1 MMTHTADRSA
11 DRRSIGGAVPLCRLP
26 VRATLCWLAAASLL
40 LTSLP
45 LFPQAPAAMGEIKT
59 AEAARTD
66 DPITIDGL
74 LDEAAWNG
82 ATVITDLHQILP
94 VEFSKP
100 SQRTEFLV
108 LYDDDALYLAARMYD
123 DQPERVVAKVLRQG
137 GMSWLDDQF
146 NIILD
151 PFNDKRSGYR
161 FQVNPNGVWEEG
173 LFRGGDQMQWEW
185 SGIWQ
190 ASASRN
196 DEGWVA
202 ETRIPFKTV
211 SFHPDND
218 TWGINFNRR
227 IARNN
232 ESVGWV
238 SRNRTQNPGVAGEIT
253 GLVGLDQGLGLD
265 VVPSVTANSRRGI
278 SSGTEDSEFEPSL
291 DLFYKVTPALNA
303 SLTVNTDF
311 SATEVDDRQVN
322 LTRFGL
328 FFPERRDFFL
338 QDADIFEFGRI
349 GQREQGSTFERPLAE
364 NARPFFSRTI
374 GLSARGQPV
383 DLEAGG
389 KLSGRVGR
397 WNLGALAIQQDE
409 FEGVE
414 AKDLFVG
421 RMAAN
426 VLEESAVGFIVTDGD
441 PQSNADNSLAGI
453 DFRYQN
459 TRLPNGR
466 TIESEI
472 WYQKTETDG
481 LDGDDGAWGAR
492 FWMPNN
498 AGFRGGFG
506 LKEVQE
512 NFNPALGYL
521 NRRDIRDTSGEFGYT
536 HRPSGSYVRSV
547 YTGAT
552 TQRIERLA
560 GGLQSEATNFRLK
573 LENQTGDVLTFLA
586 QIEKEGLVEPFQI
599 SRGIVIP
606 TGEYAFDLY
615 GFALV
620 TGPHRRLVANI
631 RAGGGKFYDGNR
643 RTVNTQLEWTP
654 IPQFRTLVAYN
665 HNDIK
670 LPQGDFVRRLV
681 RIGIDYIHS
690 SRLSWVNLVQYSN
703 DTEVAGINSRIH
715 WIPEAGREL
724 FVVLNHNLEDPDL
737 DNRFHSSFADL
748 SVQYRHTFRF

>member
-1 MMTHTADRSA
+1 MADPSA
-11 DRRSIGGAVPLCRLP
+11 DRGRCRGAVPIC
-26 VRATLCWLAAASLL
+26 LAGALL
-40 LTSLP
+40 LAQGDLP
-45 LFPQAPAAMGEIKT
+45 ALAQAPVATGELKI
-59 AEAARTD
+59 AEAVRTD
-66 DPITIDGL
+66 DPISIDGR
-74 LDEAAWNG
+74 LDEEAWNA

-94 VEFSKP
+94 VEYSEP
-100 SQRTEFLV
+100 SQRTEFLI

-137 GMSWLDDQF
+137 GQSWLDDQF

-190 ASASRN
+190 AAATRN
-196 DEGWVA
+196 DQGWIA

-218 TWGINFNRR
+218 TWGINLNRR

-238 SRNRTQNPGVAGEIT
+238 SRNRTQNPGISGEIT
-253 GLVGLDQGLGLD
+253 GLFGLDQGLGLD
-265 VVPSVTANSRRGI
+265 IVPSVTANSRRRF
-278 SSGTEDSEFEPSL
+278 SSGTENSEFEPSL
-291 DLFYKVTPALNA
+291 DLFYKVTPAVNA

-328 FFPERRDFFL
+328 FFPEQRDFFL

-349 GQREQGSTFERPLAE
+349 SQRERGSPFARPLAE

-397 WNLGALAIQQDE
+397 WNVGALAIQQDE
-409 FEGVE
+409 FESVE
-414 AKDLFVG
+414 ASNLFVG
-421 RMAAN
+421 RLAAN
-426 VLEESAVGFIVTDGD
+426 VLEESAVGLIVTDGD
-441 PQSNADNSLAGI
+441 PQSNLDNSVAGI

-466 TIESEI
+466 TIESEV
-472 WYQKTETDG
+472 WYQQSETDG

-498 AGFRGGFG
+498 SGFRGGLG
-506 LKEVQE
+506 IKEVE
-512 NFNPALGYL
+512 RNFNPALGYL
-521 NRRDIRDTSGEFGYT
+521 NRGDIRDTTGEFGYT
-536 HRPSGSYVRSV
+536 HRPIGNYVRSV
-547 YTGAT
+547 FGGAT
-552 TQRIERLA
+552 IQRVERLT
-560 GGLQSEATNFRLK
+560 GGLQSEATRFQLNI
-573 LENQTGDVLTFLA
+573 ENQTGDSLGFLV
-586 QIEKEGLVEPFQI
+586 QRDKEGLVRPFEV

-606 TGEYAFDLY
+606 EGEYSFDFY
-615 GFALV
+615 GVGLT
-620 TGPHRRLVANI
+620 TGSHRRLVSLI
-631 RAGGGKFYDGNR
+631 RLGTGEFYDGNR
-643 RTVNTQLEWTP
+643 KSGNLQLEWTP
-654 IPQFRTLVAYN
+654 IPQFRALVAYN
-665 HNDIK
+665 HFDIE

-681 RIGIDYIHS
+681 RLGVDYIYS
-690 SRLSWVNLVQYSN
+690 SKLSWVNLLQYSN
-703 DTEVAGINSRIH
+703 DSEVAGINSRIH

-724 FVVLNHNLEDPDL
+724 FVVLNHNLEDL
-737 DNRFHSSFADL
+737 DFDNEFHSSFADF

>member
-1 MMTHTADRSA
+1 MQRMSSHR
-11 DRRSIGGAVPLCRLP
+11 
-26 VRATLCWLAAASLL
+26 LL
-40 LTSLP
+40 LITLLVLGSS
-45 LFPQAPAAMGEIKT
+45 PAAPQPAIVSGEMKT

-66 DPITIDGL
+66 DPITIDGR

-94 VEFSKP
+94 VEFSEP
-100 SQRTEFLV
+100 SQQTEFLV

-123 DQPERVVAKVLRQG
+123 DQPDRVVAKVLRQG

-211 SFHPDND
+211 SFRPDND
-218 TWGINFNRR
+218 TWGINFTRR

-238 SRNRTQNPGVAGEIT
+238 SRNRTQNPGIAGEIT
-253 GLVGLDQGLGLD
+253 GLVGLDQGFGLD
-265 VVPSVTANSRRGI
+265 IVPSVTANNRRQFA
-278 SSGTEDSEFEPSL
+278 SDLENSEFEPSL

-303 SLTVNTDF
+303 SLTLNTDF

-328 FFPERRDFFL
+328 FFPEQRDFFL

-349 GQREQGSTFERPLAE
+349 SQREQGSPFDRPLEE
-364 NARPFFSRTI
+364 NARPFFSRSI

-383 DLEAGG
+383 DLRAGG

-414 AKDLFVG
+414 ATNLFVG

-441 PQSNADNSLAGI
+441 PQSNSDNSLAGV

-466 TIESEI
+466 TIESEV
-472 WYQKTETDG
+472 WYQRSATDG
-481 LDGDDGAWGAR
+481 LESDDSAWGAR

-498 AGFRGGFG
+498 TGFRGGLG
-506 LKEVQE
+506 IKEVGR

-521 NRRDIRDTSGEFGYT
+521 NRGDVRDTAGEFGYT
-536 HRPSGSYVRSV
+536 HRPTGRYVRSV
-547 YTGAT
+547 FGGVT

-560 GGLQSEATNFRLK
+560 GGLQSEVTKLRLSI
-573 LENQTGDVLTFLA
+573 ENQTGDSLGFLA
-586 QIEKEGLVEPFQI
+586 QREKEGLVRPFEV

-606 TGEYAFDLY
+606 EGEYSFDLY
-615 GFALV
+615 GIGLT
-620 TGPHRRLVANI
+620 TGPHRRLVSVI
-631 RAGGGKFYDGNR
+631 RAGAGTFYDGDR
-643 RTVNTQLEWTP
+643 KTVNAQLEWTP
-654 IPQFRTLVAYN
+654 IPQFMALVAYD
-665 HNDIK
+665 HNDIN

-681 RIGIDYIHS
+681 RLGVDYIYS
-690 SRLSWVNLVQYSN
+690 SKLSWVNLLQYSN
-703 DTEVAGINSRIH
+703 DSEVAGINSRIH

-737 DNRFHSSFADL
+737 DNEFHSSIADF

>member
-1 MMTHTADRSA
+1 MADRSVEGG
-11 DRRSIGGAVPLCRLP
+11 RCGGAAPICLAGALLVPGGLP
-26 VRATLCWLAAASLL
+26 ALA
-40 LTSLP
+40 
-45 LFPQAPAAMGEIKT
+45 QAPLATGEIKT
-59 AEAARTD
+59 AEAVRTD
-66 DPITIDGL
+66 EPITIDGR
-74 LDEAAWNG
+74 LDEEVWND

-94 VEFSKP
+94 VEFSEP
-100 SQRTEFLV
+100 SQQTEFLV

-123 DQPERVVAKVLRQG
+123 DQPDRVVAKVLRQG
-137 GMSWLDDQF
+137 GQSWLDDQF

-173 LFRGGDQMQWEW
+173 LFQGGDQMQWEW

-190 ASASRN
+190 AAATQN
-196 DEGWVA
+196 DQGWIA

-211 SFHPDND
+211 SFRPEND

-238 SRNRTQNPGVAGEIT
+238 SRNRTQNPGISGEIT
-253 GLVGLDQGLGLD
+253 GLFDLDQGLGLD
-265 VVPSVTANSRRGI
+265 VVPVATANSRRLF
-278 SSGTEDSEFEPSL
+278 SSDVENSGFEPSL

-303 SLTVNTDF
+303 SLTLNTDF

-349 GQREQGSTFERPLAE
+349 SERERGSPFERPLAE

-397 WNLGALAIQQDE
+397 WNVGALAIQQDA

-414 AKDLFVG
+414 ATNLFVG

-441 PQSNADNSLAGI
+441 PQSNSDNSVAGV

-466 TIESEI
+466 TIESEV
-472 WYQKTETDG
+472 WYQKSSTGG

-492 FWMPNN
+492 FWMPNS
-498 AGFRGGFG
+498 AGFRGGLG
-506 LKEVQE
+506 IKEVGR

-521 NRRDIRDTSGEFGYT
+521 NRGDIRDTTGEFGYT
-536 HRPSGSYVRSV
+536 HRPIGNYVRSV
-547 YTGAT
+547 YGGVT
-552 TQRIERLA
+552 TQRIERLT
-560 GGLQSEATNFRLK
+560 GGLQSEVTRLR
-573 LENQTGDVLTFLA
+573 LNVQNQTGDVLVFMA
-586 QIEKEGLVEPFQI
+586 QREKEGLVRPFEV

-606 TGEYAFDLY
+606 EGEYSFGFY
-615 GFALV
+615 GVALN

-631 RAGGGKFYDGNR
+631 RAGTGGFFDGNR
-643 RTVNTQLEWTP
+643 KSGDVQLEWTP
-654 IPQFRTLVAYN
+654 IPQFRALVGYN
-665 HNDIK
+665 HIDID
-670 LPQGDFVRRLV
+670 LPQGDFVRRLARLGV
-681 RIGIDYIHS
+681 DYIYS
-690 SRLSWVNLVQYSN
+690 SKLSWVNLLQYSN
-703 DTEVAGINSRIH
+703 DSEVAGINSRIH

-737 DNRFHSSFADL
+737 DNVFHSSFADF

>member
-1 MMTHTADRSA
+1 MTRTVDPSA
-11 DRRSIGGAVPLCRLP
+11 NRGRCRGAVPIC
-26 VRATLCWLAAASLL
+26 LAGALL
-40 LTSLP
+40 LAQGGLP
-45 LFPQAPAAMGEIKT
+45 ALAQAPVATGGLKI
-59 AEAARTD
+59 AEAVRTD
-66 DPITIDGL
+66 DPISIDGR
-74 LDEAAWNG
+74 LDEEAWNA

-94 VEFSKP
+94 VEYSEP
-100 SQRTEFLV
+100 SQRTEFLI

-123 DQPERVVAKVLRQG
+123 DQPDRVVAKVLRQG
-137 GMSWLDDQF
+137 GQSWLDDQF

-190 ASASRN
+190 AAATRN
-196 DEGWVA
+196 DQGWIA

-218 TWGINFNRR
+218 TWGINLNRR

-238 SRNRTQNPGVAGEIT
+238 SRNRTQNPGISGEIT
-253 GLVGLDQGLGLD
+253 GLVSLDQGLGLD
-265 VVPSVTANSRRGI
+265 IVPSVTANSRRRF
-278 SSGTEDSEFEPSL
+278 SSGTENSEFEPSL

-328 FFPERRDFFL
+328 FFPEQRDFFL

-349 GQREQGSTFERPLAE
+349 SQREQGSPFARPLAE

-397 WNLGALAIQQDE
+397 WNVGALAIQQDE
-409 FEGVE
+409 FESVQ
-414 AKDLFVG
+414 ASNLFVG
-421 RMAAN
+421 RLAAN
-426 VLEESAVGFIVTDGD
+426 VLEESAVGLIVTDGD
-441 PQSNADNSLAGI
+441 PQSNSDNSVAGI

-466 TIESEI
+466 TIESEV
-472 WYQKTETDG
+472 WYQQSETDG

-498 AGFRGGFG
+498 SGFRGGLG
-506 LKEVQE
+506 IKEVE
-512 NFNPALGYL
+512 RNFNPALGYL
-521 NRRDIRDTSGEFGYT
+521 NRGDIRDTTGEFGYT
-536 HRPSGSYVRSV
+536 HRPIGNYVRSV
-547 YTGAT
+547 HGGAT
-552 TQRIERLA
+552 VQRIERLT
-560 GGLQSEATNFRLK
+560 GGLQSEATRLQ
-573 LENQTGDVLTFLA
+573 LNIENQTGDSLGFLA
-586 QIEKEGLVEPFQI
+586 QRDKEGLVQPFEV

-606 TGEYAFDLY
+606 KGEYSFEFY
-615 GFALV
+615 GVGLT
-620 TGPHRRLVANI
+620 TGSHRRLVSLI
-631 RAGGGKFYDGNR
+631 RLGTGEFYDGNR
-643 RTVNTQLEWTP
+643 KSGNLQLEWTP
-654 IPQFRTLVAYN
+654 IPQFRALVAYN
-665 HNDIK
+665 HFDIE

-681 RIGIDYIHS
+681 RLGVDYIYS
-690 SRLSWVNLVQYSN
+690 SKLSWVNLLQYSN
-703 DTEVAGINSRIH
+703 DSEVAGINSRIH
-715 WIPEAGREL
+715 WIPQAGREL
-724 FVVLNHNLEDPDL
+724 FVVLNHNLEDL
-737 DNRFHSSFADL
+737 DFDNEFHSSFADF

>member
-1 MMTHTADRSA
+1 MPICLA
-11 DRRSIGGAVPLCRLP
+11 GA
-26 VRATLCWLAAASLL
+26 LL
-40 LTSLP
+40 LAQGDLP
-45 LFPQAPAAMGEIKT
+45 ALAQAPVATGELKI
-59 AEAARTD
+59 AEAVRTD
-66 DPITIDGL
+66 DPISIDGR
-74 LDEAAWNG
+74 LDEEAWNA

-94 VEFSKP
+94 VEYSEP

-123 DQPERVVAKVLRQG
+123 DQPDRVVAKVLRQG
-137 GMSWLDDQF
+137 GQSWLDDQF

-190 ASASRN
+190 AAATRN
-196 DEGWVA
+196 DQGWIA

-218 TWGINFNRR
+218 TWGINLNRR

-238 SRNRTQNPGVAGEIT
+238 SRNRTQNPGISGEIT

-265 VVPSVTANSRRGI
+265 IVPSVTANSRRRF
-278 SSGTEDSEFEPSL
+278 SSGTENSEFEPSL

-328 FFPERRDFFL
+328 FFPEQRDFFL

-349 GQREQGSTFERPLAE
+349 SQREQGSPFARPLAE

-397 WNLGALAIQQDE
+397 WNVGALAIQQDA
-409 FEGVE
+409 FESVQ
-414 AKDLFVG
+414 ANNLFVG
-421 RMAAN
+421 RLAAN
-426 VLEESAVGFIVTDGD
+426 VLEESAVGLIVTDGD
-441 PQSNADNSLAGI
+441 PQSNSDNSVAGI

-466 TIESEI
+466 TIESEV
-472 WYQKTETDG
+472 WYQQSETDG

-498 AGFRGGFG
+498 SGFRGGLG
-506 LKEVQE
+506 IKEVE
-512 NFNPALGYL
+512 RNFNPALGYL
-521 NRRDIRDTSGEFGYT
+521 NRGDIRDTTGEFGYT
-536 HRPSGSYVRSV
+536 HRPIGNYVRSV
-547 YTGAT
+547 HGGAT
-552 TQRIERLA
+552 VQRIERLT
-560 GGLQSEATNFRLK
+560 GGLQSEATRLQ
-573 LENQTGDVLTFLA
+573 LNIENQTGDSLGFLA
-586 QIEKEGLVEPFQI
+586 QRDKEGLVQPFEV

-606 TGEYAFDLY
+606 KGEYSFEFY
-615 GFALV
+615 GVGLT
-620 TGPHRRLVANI
+620 TGSHRRLVSLI
-631 RAGGGKFYDGNR
+631 RLGTGEFYDGNR
-643 RTVNTQLEWTP
+643 KSGNLQLEWTP
-654 IPQFRTLVAYN
+654 IPQFRALVAYN
-665 HNDIK
+665 HFDIE

-681 RIGIDYIHS
+681 RLGVDYIYS
-690 SRLSWVNLVQYSN
+690 SKLSWVNLLQYSN
-703 DTEVAGINSRIH
+703 DSEVAGINSRIH
-715 WIPEAGREL
+715 WIPQAGREL

-737 DNRFHSSFADL
+737 DNEFHSSFADF

>member
-1 MMTHTADRSA
+1 MMTRTARRTADS
-11 DRRSIGGAVPLCRLP
+11 GHTNGTLPLL
-26 VRATLCWLAAASLL
+26 LASLCL
-40 LTSLP
+40 ALVSPSALPQTPATSGG
-45 LFPQAPAAMGEIKT
+45 MKI

-66 DPITIDGL
+66 DPITIDGHL
-74 LDEAAWNG
+74 AEEAWNG

-94 VEFSKP
+94 VEYSEP
-100 SQRTEFLV
+100 SQQTEFLV

-123 DQPERVVAKVLRQG
+123 DQPDRVVAKVLRQG

-185 SGIWQ
+185 NGIWQ
-190 ASASRN
+190 AAATRN
-196 DEGWVA
+196 DQGWIA

-211 SFHPDND
+211 SFRPDND

-232 ESVGWV
+232 ETVGWV
-238 SRNRTQNPGVAGEIT
+238 SRNRTQNPGISGEIT
-253 GLVGLDQGLGLD
+253 GLVGLDQGVGLD
-265 VVPSVTANSRRGI
+265 IVPSLTANNRRRFA
-278 SSGTEDSEFEPSL
+278 SGVEDTEFEPSL

-303 SLTVNTDF
+303 SLTLNTDF

-349 GQREQGSTFERPLAE
+349 SQREQGSPFERPLAE

-389 KLSGRVGR
+389 KLSGRLGR
-397 WNLGALAIQQDE
+397 WNVGALAIQQDA

-414 AKDLFVG
+414 GKNLFVG
-421 RMAAN
+421 RVAAN
-426 VLEESAVGFIVTDGD
+426 VLQESALGFIVTDGD
-441 PQSNADNSLAGI
+441 PRLNSDNSLAGV

-466 TIESEI
+466 TIESEV
-472 WYQKTETDG
+472 WYQQSETEG

-498 AGFRGGFG
+498 AGFRGGLG
-506 LKEVQE
+506 IKMIER

-521 NRRDIRDTSGEFGYT
+521 NRGDIRDQTGEFGYT
-536 HRPSGSYVRSV
+536 HHPIGRYVRSV
-547 YTGAT
+547 YGGAT
-552 TQRIERLA
+552 VQRIERLA
-560 GGLQSEATNFRLK
+560 GGLQSEVRRLRMVI
-573 LENQTGDVLTFLA
+573 ENQTGDTLA
-586 QIEKEGLVEPFQI
+586 FMAQREREGLVRPFEV
-599 SRGIVIP
+599 SRGIFIP
-606 TGEYAFDLY
+606 EGEYGFGLY
-615 GFALV
+615 GITLN
-620 TGPHRRLVANI
+620 TSPHRRLVSVI
-631 RAGGGKFYDGNR
+631 RAGAGGFYDGNR
-643 RTVNTQLEWTP
+643 KTVNAQMEWTP
-654 IPQFRTLVAYN
+654 IPQFRTLVAYE
-665 HNDIK
+665 HNDIE

-681 RIGIDYIHS
+681 RFGVDYIYS
-690 SRLSWVNLVQYSN
+690 SRLSWVNLLQYSN

-715 WIPEAGREL
+715 WIPESGREL

-737 DNRFHSSFADL
+737 DNQFHSSLADF
-748 SVQYRHTFRF
+748 SVQYRHAFRF